1 MLTDINLLFDI
12 AQVIFLIPFLYLL
25 NQEIFK
31 RLKKRHSFFSFRLM
45 NSLFFYHLIF
55 GAVYYAYAS
64 LNPSDSH
71 RYFSVPQKEGKEWMD
86 FATTGTGFID
96 FISYPFINYLGF
108 SYEMMMLLFTWMGF
122 MGFVYAYLIFREN
135 IPYKI
140 KVFRK
145 INLLPL
151 ILFLPNMHFW
161 TASLGKGAPIF
172 LGLMMFAYAVRK
184 PEQNWQKLLLGSL
197 LVFCIRPHIFL
208 LVAVVAILGILLGK
222 KEIAW
227 KKKLIYTG
235 IITGALLIFKDQ
247 ILGVVNLGNSQD
259 LISDF
264 LAFTDK
270 RSDSLGQASSG
281 IAMSEYSLFE
291 KFFTFWFRPL
301 FFDAPG
307 FFGVIV
313 SAENL
318 IYLLLVVKLFKRNFF
333 SFIKIAPVKV
343 KMSLLLFLL
352 CSFAMTFVMSNLGII
367 IRQKTMVMYFLFF
380 VIYYFLA
387 HEQMLKNNP
396 KVRTLQIYHR
406 KAA

>member
-1 MLTDINLLFDI
+1 MLTDINLLLDI

-31 RLKKRHSFFSFRLM
+31 SLKRKHSFFSFRLM
-45 NSLFFYHLIF
+45 NNLFFYHLIF
-55 GAVYYAYAS
+55 GAIYYAYAS
-64 LNPSDSH
+64 YNPSDSH

-86 FATTGTGFID
+86 FATTGSGFID
-96 FISYPFINYLGF
+96 FLSYPFINYLDF

-140 KVFRK
+140 KVFKK

-184 PEQNWQKLLLGSL
+184 PEQNWQSLLLGSL
-197 LVFCIRPHIFL
+197 LVFFIRPHIFL
-208 LVAVVAILGILLGK
+208 LVAIVAVLGILLGK

-227 KKKLIYTG
+227 KKKLIYTSL
-235 IITGALLIFKDQ
+235 ITGTLLIFKDQ

-259 LISDF
+259 LIGDF

-270 RSDSLGQASSG
+270 RSDSLGEASSG
-281 IAMSEYSLFE
+281 VAMSEYSLFE

-313 SAENL
+313 SVENL
-318 IYLLLVVKLFKRNFF
+318 IYLLLVIKLFKRNFF

-352 CSFAMTFVMSNLGII
+352 SSFAMTFVMSNLGII

-387 HEQMLKNNP
+387 HEQTLKTHP
-396 KVRTLQIYHR
+396 KVIKLQIYHR